1 MSSHYERNNA
11 AYRAY
16 LDKFN
21 AAHPN
26 NDQYCPEVVSEW
38 NCPST
43 EGAVSVGNGLK
54 LSDGRVIKQVISG
67 NRCFYE
73 IYPSQ
78 EAFFNYAVP
87 LSENQY
93 YHC

>member
-1 MSSHYERNNA
+1 MTKSEKAYA

-26 NDQYCPEVVSEW
+26 NDQYRPESVSEW

-43 EGAVSVGNGLK
+43 EGAVSVGNGLQ
-54 LSDGRVIKQVISG
+54 LIDGRVIKQVISG
-67 NRCFYE
+67 NQCFYE
-73 IYPSQ
+73 IYPSR
-78 EAFFNYAVP
+78 EAFVNFEQP
-87 LSENQY
+87 LSVNQFY
-93 YHC
+93 YC